1 MKILLQL
8 LTLWLPWSL
17 RRIVLEKC
25 FGFSFAPGSRVG
37 LSLLLCRSVNLG
49 PDASIGHLNFL
60 KNLSRVTLGEAS
72 SIGNLNWITG
82 FPQIDSPH
90 FAAEPDRLPELILG
104 RHSAITNRHLID
116 CTNRVTIGDFSTF
129 AGFRSQILTHT
140 IDIVAGRQSSRP
152 VAIGDYCFIGTDSVL
167 LGGSVLPSY
176 SVLGAKSL
184 LNKAYT
190 QTHRL
195 YGGVP
200 ARELSELPAD
210 AAYFTRQQG
219 FVD

>member
-8 LTLWLPWSL
+8 LILWLPWGL
-17 RRIVLEKC
+17 RRPLLEKWC
-25 FGFSFAPGSRVG
+25 ACTFAPGSKVG
-37 LSLLLCRSVNLG
+37 YSLLLCRSVNLG

-60 KNLSRVTLGEAS
+60 KNLTRVSLGEAS

-90 FAAEPDRLPELILG
+90 FASEPDRVPELILG

-116 CTNRVTIGDFSTF
+116 CTNRVKIGDFSTF

-140 IDIVAGRQSSRP
+140 IDIIAGRQSSRP
-152 VAIGDYCFIGTDSVL
+152 VEVGDYCFIGTDCVL
-167 LGGSVLPSY
+167 LGGSALPSY
-176 SVLGAKSL
+176 SVLAAKSL
-184 LNKAYT
+184 LNKTFT

-200 ARELSELPAD
+200 SRELSELPAD
-210 AAYFTRQQG
+210 ARYFTRQRG